1 MSGLKKLLGS
11 YKSMLLVVCVIV
23 VGVLVAL
30 GKADYAQ
37 LVDFMK
43 WGLAF
48 VVSARGIEE
57 GMKGLGKRKVPSIE
71 HKFDVSAAVADAMK
85 AINSEAI
92 SVTDTESK

>member
-57 GMKGLGKRKVPSIE
+57 GMKGLGKGRAVIPTVVN
-71 HKFDVSAAVADAMK
+71 VSPAGDDGPPP
-85 AINSEAI
+85 IT
-92 SVTDTESK
+92 VTDTES